1 MLNNVVTVSTFIMC
15 FKVKQFKMLFAWDI
29 VVNFMV
35 LFTNNNLNIIITA
48 IQLHCTLMHI
58 Q

>member
-48 IQLHCTLMHI
+48 IQLHCT
-58 Q
+58 